1 MSYTM
6 TDMDLSLIRKN
17 PRKVQLQGKEVSLKV
32 LTLEEHFT
40 QEFDAQEIDQFQ
52 VSNRKDIKKLAG
64 MIKAYVQI
72 VLNITPEQAQ
82 NISLEEYKKLRK
94 YMDRIDLYD
103 QGFSD
108 MEIDGLE
115 KKRLTLA
122 MGKIVDK
129 ELEDI

>member
-40 QEFDAQEIDQFQ
+40 QEFDAQEIDQFN
-52 VSNRKDIKKLAG
+52 VTNRKDIKKLAG
-64 MIKAYVQI
+64 MIKAYVQT
-72 VLNITPEQAQ
+72 VLNITVEEAQ

-103 QGFSD
+103 QGFD
-108 MEIDGLE
+108 DREIDGLE

-129 ELEDI
+129 ELGDI

>member
-1 MSYTM
+1 
-6 TDMDLSLIRKN
+6 
-17 PRKVQLQGKEVSLKV
+17 
-32 LTLEEHFT
+32 
-40 QEFDAQEIDQFQ
+40 
-52 VSNRKDIKKLAG
+52 
-64 MIKAYVQI
+64 MIKAYVQT
-72 VLNITPEQAQ
+72 VLNITPQDAEI
-82 NISLEEYKKLRK
+82 ISLEEYKKLRK

-108 MEIDGLE
+108 QEIDGLE

>member
-6 TDMDLSLIRKN
+6 TDKDLSIIRKK
-17 PRKVQLQGKEVSLKV
+17 PRKVQLNGTEVPLRI
-32 LTLEEHFT
+32 LTLEEHFNR
-40 QEFDAQEIDQFQ
+40 EFDAQEIDQFN
-52 VSNRKDIKKLAG
+52 VTNRKDIKKLAG
-64 MIKAYVQI
+64 MIKAYVKS
-72 VLNITPEQAQ
+72 VLNITPEETE
-82 NISLEEYKKLRK
+82 NISIEEYKKLRK

-103 QGFSD
+103 QGFD
-108 MEIDGLE
+108 DREIDGLE